1 MKRGMLIVIVLAI
14 CAIIVFTLL
23 PRDKKPAA
31 SDGRVAFAD
40 DRDFYPVL
48 HNLLAGAES
57 SVDVIL
63 YQARFYFHY
72 PLSASNTLIN
82 DLVEA
87 SARGARVRVVLETAD
102 WNLDNTEEN
111 RDVWHVLRNKNIE
124 LYFDPDTT
132 TSHSKLVIVDG
143 RYVVIGSSNWS
154 HYALDSNNE
163 ANVIV
168 DSKGTAGRFRTYFE
182 KIIAR
187 SNTEFTSS
195 IEPMAAVDIA
205 AVEERYVLIHDVPD
219 SAVYDGLNA
228 MGRIYFGDVLVGV
241 VDRPLEEIMT
251 VDSLFFERAAGES
264 VRVVARFQGRS
275 RTALEALDV
284 EIKDT
289 PDAMAGLFEAERA
302 MQREKK
308 SDHREIEW
316 IEGARIWSA
325 ANREYAEELTG
336 LFRGAES
343 RIWAALSD
351 ARYYDEKPYA
361 ARLVKGPGEPV
372 SLTNVILEELA
383 GAAEAGVDVRFVID
397 MGWRGDPPASKTA
410 FMDRLAAAGAEMYED
425 PGDVTTHAKLLIVDE
440 DYVVVGSTNWS
451 YFAFEESNETSVV
464 IQSPE
469 LNRHYAGYI
478 ESIIDAGTPYQ

>member
-1 MKRGMLIVIVLAI
+1 MKRGLLVVIVLAI

-31 SDGRVAFAD
+31 ADGRVAFAD

-48 HNLLAGAES
+48 HKLLAEAES

-63 YQARFYFHY
+63 YQSRFYFHY

-111 RDVWHVLRNKNIE
+111 RDVWHVLREKNIE

-143 RYVVIGSSNWS
+143 RYVVIGSTNWS

-168 DSKGTAGRFRTYFE
+168 DSKGTAGTFKTYFE

-187 SNTEFTSS
+187 SNTDFAPS
-195 IEPMAAVDIA
+195 IEPMGAADIA
-205 AVEERYVLIHDVPD
+205 TVEERYVLIHDVPD

-228 MGRIYFGDVLVGV
+228 MGRIYFGEVLVGV
-241 VDRPLEEIMT
+241 VDRPLEEILT

-264 VRVVARFQGRS
+264 VRVVARFQGQS
-275 RTALEALDV
+275 RMALEALDV
-284 EIKDT
+284 ELADT
-289 PDAMAGLFEAERA
+289 PEAMARLFEAERA
-302 MQREKK
+302 MQRERK
-308 SDHREIEW
+308 SDHPEIEW

-325 ANREYAEELTG
+325 ANREYATELTR
-336 LFRGAES
+336 LFQGAES

-351 ARYYDEKPYA
+351 ARYYEEKPYA
-361 ARLVKGPGEPV
+361 ARLVKSPDEPV
-372 SLTNVILEELA
+372 SLTNVILDELVA
-383 GAAEAGVDVRFVID
+383 AAEVGVDVRFVID
-397 MGWRGDPPASKTA
+397 LGWRGDPPASKTA
-410 FMDRLAAAGAEMYED
+410 FMDRLADAGADIYGD
-425 PGDVTTHAKLLIVDE
+425 SGDVTTHAKLLIVDE

-469 LNRHYAGYI
+469 LNQHYAGYI